1 MGVGNVVWFLMS
13 KTLKFVMS
21 KMHQVHHTASK
32 NDGDCP
38 YSDSNRIVDTVMAM
52 GGNFMSPHSEAQ

>member
-1 MGVGNVVWFLMS
+1 MVFNVKNLEICDV
-13 KTLKFVMS
+13 KNA
-21 KMHQVHHTASK
+21 QVHHTASK
-32 NDGDCP
+32 HDGDCP